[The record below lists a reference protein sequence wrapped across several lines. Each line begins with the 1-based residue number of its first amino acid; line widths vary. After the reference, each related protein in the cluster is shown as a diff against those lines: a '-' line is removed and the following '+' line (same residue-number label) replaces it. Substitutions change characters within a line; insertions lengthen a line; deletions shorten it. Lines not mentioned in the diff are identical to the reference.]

1 MMHNSTDLI
10 ATIDVRQLD
19 TVHLGVLRLM
29 FPAFAAEM
37 ELGRYMRRVLSSG
50 RYATVYL
57 EPQRDVDGRLSLHV
71 FDIYGLEASAA
82 SSGPTGPSGLLHVEA

>member
-1 MMHNSTDLI
+1 MMHNSANLI

-19 TVHLGVLRLM
+19 TVGLGVLRLM

-50 RYATVYL
+50 RYAVVYL
-57 EPQRDVDGRLSLHV
+57 EPHRGSDGALAAISGV
-71 FDIYGLEASAA
+71 MTELEAVPA
-82 SSGPTGPSGLLHVEA
+82 

>member
-1 MMHNSTDLI
+1 MMHNSADLI

-19 TVHLGVLRLM
+19 TVRLGVLRLR

-50 RYATVYL
+50 RYAKVYL
-57 EPQRDVDGRLSLHV
+57 EPHRDSDGRLSQHV
-71 FDIYGLEASAA
+71 FDVYGSAA
-82 SSGPTGPSGLLHVEA
+82 SSRPSVLLPVDA

>member
-1 MMHNSTDLI
+1 MMMHNSAELI

-19 TVHLGVLRLM
+19 TVRLGVLRLM

-50 RYATVYL
+50 RYATVYF
-57 EPQRDVDGRLSLHV
+57 EPHRDVDGRLSQHV
-71 FDIYGLEASAA
+71 FDVYGSEASAA
-82 SSGPTGPSGLLHVEA
+82 SSGPCGLLHVEA